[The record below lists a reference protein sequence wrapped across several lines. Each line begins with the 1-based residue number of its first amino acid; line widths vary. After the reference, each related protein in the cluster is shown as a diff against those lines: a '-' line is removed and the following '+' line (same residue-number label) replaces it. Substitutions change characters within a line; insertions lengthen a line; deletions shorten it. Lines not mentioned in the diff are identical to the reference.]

1 MTRAV
6 PVAQDAALF
15 GWLQTLYPIWAAMRP
30 DDFFTSAQVGMA
42 ELLLSGCTTT
52 SDHLCLYPN
61 GTRLEDTIHAAEAIG
76 MRFHPTRGA
85 MSIGESDGGLPP
97 DHLVESEAA
106 ILDDMIRVINKFHD
120 PIVGSMLRVSVAPC
134 SPFSVS
140 RELMR
145 DAAVLARDKGVMMH
159 THLAEND
166 EDIAYSL

>member
-1 MTRAV
+1 
-6 PVAQDAALF
+6 
-15 GWLQTLYPIWAAMRP
+15 
-30 DDFFTSAQVGMA
+30 
-42 ELLLSGCTTT
+42 
-52 SDHLCLYPN
+52 
-61 GTRLEDTIHAAEAIG
+61 
-76 MRFHPTRGA
+76 
-85 MSIGESDGGLPP
+85 
-97 DHLVESEAA
+97 
-106 ILDDMIRVINKFHD
+106 MIRVIDKFHD